1 MQSSF
6 KSLVSYRSDFELD
19 PATIV
24 VAILHLL
31 TTSSCFNL
39 PFSLFRFVFV
49 LTPLCAVSVDFI
61 FYSDRVFAAVFHYRR
76 GLPLSVF
83 SSANLRGLFG
93 LIRDLLVITPPPSP
107 IPYSIQSHLPCSR
120 VHLSSRCPFCL
131 ISSLPSHYE
140 TQRILNAHFIFPLHL
155 MD

>member
-1 MQSSF
+1 MQCVHWSAGVLHMQSSF

-61 FYSDRVFAAVFHYRR
+61 FYSDRVFAAVFPYRR

-93 LIRDLLVITPPPSP
+93 LIRDLLVTTPLL
-107 IPYSIQSHLPCSR
+107 QSHTVYSLICR
-120 VHLSSRCPFCL
+120 VPVS
-131 ISSLPSHYE
+131 IY
-140 TQRILNAHFIFPLHL
+140 PLVVL
-155 MD
+155 FA